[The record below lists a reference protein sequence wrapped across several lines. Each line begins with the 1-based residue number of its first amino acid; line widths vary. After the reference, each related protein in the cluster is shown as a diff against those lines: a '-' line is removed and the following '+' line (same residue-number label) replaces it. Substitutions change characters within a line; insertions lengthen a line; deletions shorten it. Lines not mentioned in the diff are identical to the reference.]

1 MSTEPSDD
9 RFITPLL
16 ASQSRVYRFVFTLVP
31 RREDVEDLFQQTCLT
46 LWQERAKFD
55 PEKGQ
60 FVSWACA
67 IAQNHVRN
75 FRRREST
82 RQALLSEEVAE
93 LLLATREAGGRFSE
107 ECHQALQHC
116 LNQLPPHQK
125 TLVEESYREG
135 ALKST
140 AAAAGCSANALYK
153 SLRRIRAILHECM
166 LRVLAEGST
175 S

>member
-1 MSTEPSDD
+1 MTTEQSDN
-9 RFITPLL
+9 RFITLLL
-16 ASQSRVYRFVFTLVP
+16 ANQSRVYRFLFTLVP

-46 LWQERAKFD
+46 LWLQRAKFD

-116 LNQLPPHQK
+116 LNRLPPHQ
-125 TLVEESYREG
+125 TALVEESYREG

-140 AAAAGCSANALYK
+140 AAAAGRSANALYK
-153 SLRRIRAILHECM
+153 SLRRIRAILHDCM

>member
-1 MSTEPSDD
+1 MNTEQSDN
-9 RFITPLL
+9 RFITLLL
-16 ASQSRVYRFVFTLVP
+16 ASQSRVYRFLFTLVP

-55 PEKGQ
+55 PEKGL
-60 FVSWACA
+60 FASWACA

-75 FRRREST
+75 FRRREAT

-116 LNQLPPHQK
+116 LNQLPPHQR

-135 ALKST
+135 ALKNT
-140 AAAAGCSANALYK
+140 AAAAGQSANALYK
-153 SLRRIRAILHECM
+153 SLRRIRAILHDCM

>member
-1 MSTEPSDD
+1 MTTEPPDD
-9 RFITPLL
+9 RFITVLL
-16 ASQSRVYRFVFTLVP
+16 ANQSRVYRFLFTLVP

-55 PEKGQ
+55 PEKGD
-60 FVSWACA
+60 FASWACA

-75 FRRREST
+75 FRRREAT

-93 LLLATREAGGRFSE
+93 LLMATREAGGRFSE
-107 ECHQALQHC
+107 ECHLALQHC
-116 LNQLPPHQK
+116 LNRLPPHQMA
-125 TLVEESYREG
+125 LVEESYREG
-135 ALKST
+135 TLKST
-140 AAAAGCSANALYK
+140 AAAAGRSVNALYK
-153 SLRRIRAILHECM
+153 SLRRIRAILHDCM

>member
-1 MSTEPSDD
+1 MNTEQSDN
-9 RFITPLL
+9 RFIALLL
-16 ASQSRVYRFVFTLVP
+16 ANQSRVYRFLFTLVP
-31 RREDVEDLFQQTCLT
+31 RREDVEDLLQQTCLT
-46 LWQERAKFD
+46 LWLQRAKFD
-55 PEKGQ
+55 PEKGS
-60 FVSWACA
+60 FASWACA
-67 IAQNHVRN
+67 IAHNHVRN

-82 RQALLSEEVAE
+82 RQGLLSEEVAE
-93 LLLATREAGGRFSE
+93 LLLATRETGGRFSE

-116 LNQLPPHQK
+116 LNQLPPDQK

-140 AAAAGCSANALYK
+140 AAAAGRSANALYK
-153 SLRRIRAILHECM
+153 SLRRIRAILHDCM